1 MIKTR
6 VRAQSG
12 RTLGA
17 WRGRWEDFMIK
28 GAQKRMIVVKT
39 GDSAMFEEAY
49 FVLRRE
55 SRADRLDML
64 AEANKI
70 IENCGGN
77 RKRTL
82 SSQRTATLCA
92 ICSLIA
98 GMILGG
104 AIVVLIYAFI

>member
-1 MIKTR
+1 
-6 VRAQSG
+6 
-12 RTLGA
+12 
-17 WRGRWEDFMIK
+17 MIK

-39 GDSAMFEEAY
+39 GDSRVFEEAY

-70 IENCGGN
+70 IENCGGV
-77 RKRTL
+77 RKRGN
-82 SSQRTATLCA
+82 SHQRTALLYA
-92 ICSLIA
+92 ICGLIS

-104 AIVVLIYAFI
+104 AIAVLIYAIA